1 MNSQS
6 REPEPLLITEPFSTK
21 TTEVYV
27 TSEIVTTS
35 VGMIGSELG
44 HRVSAAI
51 GAPTSGYTVEITADT
66 NARRQRTPAH
76 SHHDDDDEDEDEED
90 EDEIRPVKSK
100 VDNNFSHP
108 SSPMSSSSQPYSP
121 TSIMDPVNGRSMTN
135 SSMNATS
142 NKVRRNRRK
151 LAVYEANNA
160 AWSYSK
166 CALLFF
172 TALLITWIP
181 STANRV
187 YSVVNTG
194 QVSIGLQYTSAF
206 VLPLQ
211 GFWNGLI
218 YIFTTRR
225 ACKKLI
231 DDAAYYVS
239 SKQPRTP
246 KGGKA
251 PIRFEDRGTSWSG
264 PTGPQPPRRDRNSF
278 VMGFVHSDRKAG
290 LGLPME
296 PYERV

>member
-27 TSEIVTTS
+27 TSEFVTTN
-35 VGMIGSELG
+35 VGVIGSELG
-44 HRVSAAI
+44 HRASAAI

-66 NARRQRTPAH
+66 NARRQMTPAH
-76 SHHDDDDEDEDEED
+76 SQHDDEDEED

-100 VDNNFSHP
+100 VDNSFSQP

-121 TSIMDPVNGRSMTN
+121 TSNMSPLSERTNTN
-135 SSMNATS
+135 SSMRATS

-160 AWSYSK
+160 AWSYTK

-194 QVSIGLQYTSAF
+194 QVSLGLEYASAF

-231 DDAAYYVS
+231 DNAVYYFS
-239 SKQPRTP
+239 STEPRTR
-246 KGGKA
+246 KGGKST
-251 PIRFEDRGTSWSG
+251 IRFEDRATSWSG
-264 PTGPQPPRRDRNSF
+264 PSGPQPPRGGRESF

-290 LGLPME
+290 LGFPME

>member
-1 MNSQS
+1 MSSQS
-6 REPEPLLITEPFSTK
+6 REPEPLLITEPFTNK

-27 TSEIVTTS
+27 NSEIVTTS
-35 VGMIGSELG
+35 VGIGSELG
-44 HRVSAAI
+44 HRASAAI
-51 GAPTSGYTVEITADT
+51 GAPTSGYTVEISADT
-66 NARRQRTPAH
+66 TNRRQMTPAN
-76 SHHDDDDEDEDEED
+76 SHHDDKEEDEED
-90 EDEIRPVKSK
+90 EDEIQPVTSR
-100 VDNNFSHP
+100 VDNNFSQP

-121 TSIMDPVNGRSMTN
+121 TSAMSPISGRTLTTGSMR
-135 SSMNATS
+135 ATTK
-142 NKVRRNRRK
+142 KVRRNRRK

-187 YSVVNTG
+187 YSVVNKNEI
-194 QVSIGLQYTSAF
+194 SLGLEYASAF

-218 YIFTTRR
+218 YLFTTRH

-231 DDAAYYVS
+231 DNAAYCFS
-239 SKQPRTP
+239 SKEPRTP
-246 KGGKA
+246 KGGKT
-251 PIRFEDRGTSWSG
+251 PVRYEDRVNSWSG
-264 PTGPQPPRRDRNSF
+264 PGATQPPRDRNSYVMCF
-278 VMGFVHSDRKAG
+278 VQNNGKAG

-296 PYERV
+296 PYERI